1 VRQLL
6 EAVRASGATGKL
18 SDKALKQ
25 LVLPFA
31 RARMADA
38 VEGGPQVRGPAVA
51 AVLRGYGVSSTWV
64 PSRAG
69 RRGAP
74 FRPVVRRRRTR
85 WQRTHV
91 ALSYSPAAAE
101 HYIARGRQLSHQRC
115 KLVARG
121 TCPAAAGVAQRR
133 PRARAQLLATALPFS
148 EAELVAENRG
158 YLLRV
163 LGLDALEVRGASAE
177 AAAAAGRPQLAGAQP
192 GAPVVHFLAPG
203 S

>member
-1 VRQLL
+1 
-6 EAVRASGATGKL
+6 
-18 SDKALKQ
+18 
-25 LVLPFA
+25 
-31 RARMADA
+31 
-38 VEGGPQVRGPAVA
+38 
-51 AVLRGYGVSSTWV
+51 
-64 PSRAG
+64 
-69 RRGAP
+69 
-74 FRPVVRRRRTR
+74 
-85 WQRTHV
+85 V

-177 AAAAAGRPQLAGAQP
+177 AAGGPGGGPAGGGGPAPAAAAAGRPQLAGAQP